1 MTDRRKLNLTFI
13 LIAGMVL
20 AVRVFTSPWRFPDF
34 DTYLLV
40 SDALAFQPIRD
51 NLVFEPLSTGFILSL
66 RYLTGNA
73 VDGLIAAHW
82 ALSAIFL
89 IGFYKVMATSQQDW
103 KAALVTIGL
112 YGSLLAFVTVRATPA
127 YLLVWLAA
135 IYASQG
141 RVSSLLLAAVAIGFH
156 SSAAL
161 ATPAVAI
168 CYFQQKSRFFASFWR
183 NNVLIGSTVALIAV
197 VFSLSYLVLVDYLFT
212 VINLLGPF
220 LGKYMVYVSA
230 FEGNEGSSQATS
242 ESALFH
248 LAYLIGASVLT
259 IAFIATQDEGAK
271 RLRSYVTLSFFVFV
285 FLSASPV
292 SAYRQSLFWTVPA
305 ILYLPWRRLSFAGF
319 GTVAICLFGLAG
331 FFLGVR
337 SILI

>member
-1 MTDRRKLNLTFI
+1 MTDSRKMNLIFM

-20 AVRVFTSPWRFPDF
+20 AVRAFTSPWNFPDF

-40 SDALAFQPIRD
+40 SDTLAFQPLRD
-51 NLVFEPLSTGFILSL
+51 NLIFEPLSTGFILSL
-66 RYLTGNA
+66 RYLTGNSL
-73 VDGLIAAHW
+73 DGLIAAHW
-82 ALSAIFL
+82 VLSAIFV
-89 IGFYKVMATSQQDW
+89 IGFYKVMAASQQDW
-103 KAALVTIGL
+103 RAALVTVGL

-141 RVSSLLLAAVAIGFH
+141 RISSLLLALTAIGFH

-161 ATPAVAI
+161 AIPAILV
-168 CYFQQKSRFFASFWR
+168 CYLQQKNRIFASFWR
-183 NNVLIGSTVALIAV
+183 NNILIGSTVALIAV
-197 VFSLSYLVLVDYLFT
+197 LFSLSYLVLVDYLYT

-242 ESALFH
+242 DSAVFH
-248 LAYLIGASVLT
+248 LGYLIGASLLT
-259 IAFIATQDEGAK
+259 IAFIAAQGEGAK
-271 RLRSYVTLSFFVFV
+271 RLRSYVILSFFVFV

-305 ILYLPWRRLSFAGF
+305 ILYLPWRRFSVSGF
-319 GTVAICLFGLAG
+319 GTVAICIFGLIG
-331 FFLGVR
+331 FVLGVR
-337 SILI
+337 SMLI